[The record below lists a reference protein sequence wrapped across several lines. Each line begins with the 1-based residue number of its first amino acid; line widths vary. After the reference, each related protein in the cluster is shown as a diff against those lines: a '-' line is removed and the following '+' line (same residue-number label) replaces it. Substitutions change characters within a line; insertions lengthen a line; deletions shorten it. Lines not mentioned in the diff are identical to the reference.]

1 MQRIPSLRLPQRLP
15 HEDAIRSFGDNLHG
29 YEPEFWELQ
38 YQCYRYLER
47 APDTVLVTRY
57 EDILRNMRAL
67 VSRDRDVIPIQS
79 FLSSWYWFRKEH
91 QTRLEFLLRNV
102 EPPIQPPTDVVF
114 DNVAFGAPA
123 RPVHPNAG
131 DVLFRYD
138 RRTQIER
145 IATDGLI
152 RIRPASGFK
161 TLEDDRARQD
171 DECKKKAFLPG
182 AHTRITT
189 RDGIAIPILGDAEK
203 TTSMPDYYAF
213 CMTCDWDIDLLA
225 AFDGAD
231 SCIVIK
237 DVGEF
242 TRRIEHAAAE
252 QLSNWYF
259 HHNPVE
265 YFDPYE
271 RIKNEYLN
279 AGICKDFRF
288 AYQRE
293 YRFLWFPQN
302 AEVADGFKLLSL
314 GSLRDLA
321 EVHYRVSS
329 DAQPFVAGDLAHKA
343 APGH

>member
-1 MQRIPSLRLPQRLP
+1 MCKLDFPPQQTSSLGITTGVLSCNGFRAFAFLNVCPMKMLFV
-15 HEDAIRSFGDNLHG
+15 HSATNLHC
-29 YEPEFWELQ
+29 YEPEFWEFQ

-47 APDTVLVTRY
+47 APDTEIVTRY

-79 FLSSWYWFRKEH
+79 FLSSWYLFRKEH

-114 DNVAFGAPA
+114 DNVALGAPA
-123 RPVHPNAG
+123 RPAHPNAG

-138 RRTQIER
+138 QRTHIER

-189 RDGIAIPILGDAEK
+189 RDGTAIPILEDAEK

-213 CMTCDWDIDLLA
+213 CMN
-225 AFDGAD
+225 
-231 SCIVIK
+231 V
-237 DVGEF
+237 
-242 TRRIEHAAAE
+242 R
-252 QLSNWYF
+252 
-259 HHNPVE
+259 
-265 YFDPYE
+265 
-271 RIKNEYLN
+271 
-279 AGICKDFRF
+279 
-288 AYQRE
+288 
-293 YRFLWFPQN
+293 
-302 AEVADGFKLLSL
+302 L
-314 GSLRDLA
+314 G
-321 EVHYRVSS
+321 H
-329 DAQPFVAGDLAHKA
+329 
-343 APGH
+343 

>member
-1 MQRIPSLRLPQRLP
+1 
-15 HEDAIRSFGDNLHG
+15 
-29 YEPEFWELQ
+29 
-38 YQCYRYLER
+38 
-47 APDTVLVTRY
+47 
-57 EDILRNMRAL
+57 
-67 VSRDRDVIPIQS
+67 
-79 FLSSWYWFRKEH
+79 
-91 QTRLEFLLRNV
+91 
-102 EPPIQPPTDVVF
+102 
-114 DNVAFGAPA
+114 
-123 RPVHPNAG
+123 
-131 DVLFRYD
+131 
-138 RRTQIER
+138 
-145 IATDGLI
+145 
-152 RIRPASGFK
+152 
-161 TLEDDRARQD
+161 
-171 DECKKKAFLPG
+171 
-182 AHTRITT
+182 
-189 RDGIAIPILGDAEK
+189 
-203 TTSMPDYYAF
+203 
-213 CMTCDWDIDLLA
+213 MTCDWDIDLLA